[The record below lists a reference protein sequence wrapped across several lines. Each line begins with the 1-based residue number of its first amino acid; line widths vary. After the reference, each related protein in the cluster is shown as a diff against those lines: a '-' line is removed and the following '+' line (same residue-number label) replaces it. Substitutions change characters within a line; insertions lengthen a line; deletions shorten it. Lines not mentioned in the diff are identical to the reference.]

1 MSSDAPLK
9 LDDSPAVGV
18 ERPRR
23 DRARFELERRVLCE
37 RIEELER
44 ELRTERHQRRQ
55 VVEHYERLLAEREVE
70 SAERTGLLSQLF

>member
-9 LDDSPAVGV
+9 LDDSPAIGV

-23 DRARFELERRVLCE
+23 DHARFELERRVLYE

-44 ELRTERHQRRQ
+44 ELRMERHQRRQ